1 MPRILLVKTSSLGD
15 VVHNCPAASDIA
27 RCVPGAV
34 IDWVVEEPFDEIAAL
49 HRSVRRVIPVA
60 IRRWRGALLSAATWA
75 GAGRFRRALREE
87 RYDFVIDSQGL
98 VKSALVAAFAR
109 GAKHGL
115 DRGSAREPFAAA
127 FYGTRHAVP
136 VGLHAVERNRRL
148 AAEVLGYTLQ
158 GACDYGLHAAADL
171 PVDVRAPA
179 SSPASSP
186 SSSPSSSPYALLLTM
201 TSRDDK
207 LWPEANWRSL
217 GSALEARGMQCLL
230 PWGTEDE
237 KRRCERIAASIR
249 GAVVPRRM
257 SLGELASVAGKA
269 RCVVGV
275 DTGLAHLA
283 AALDV
288 PVVGLYRGSDP
299 ALTGL
304 VAGGANGNA
313 DGNANGD
320 ARVRNLGGPGA
331 IAAVD
336 EVLAALRSLGA
347 LP

>member
-1 MPRILLVKTSSLGD
+1 LPRILLVKTSSLGD

-109 GAKHGL
+109 GAKHGF

-158 GACDYGLHAAADL
+158 DGCDYGLRAAARL
-171 PVDVRAPA
+171 PIEVQAVAA
-179 SSPASSP
+179 SP
-186 SSSPSSSPYALLLTM
+186 SSSSYALLLTM

-230 PWGTEDE
+230 PWGTEAE

-304 VAGGANGNA
+304 VAGGAKGN
-313 DGNANGD
+313 

-336 EVLAALRSLGA
+336 QVLAALRSLGA

>member
-1 MPRILLVKTSSLGD
+1 
-15 VVHNCPAASDIA
+15 
-27 RCVPGAV
+27 
-34 IDWVVEEPFDEIAAL
+34 VVEEPFDEIAAL

-60 IRRWRGALLSAATWA
+60 IRRWRGALFSAATWA
-75 GAGRFRRALREE
+75 GAGRFRCALREE

-98 VKSALVAAFAR
+98 VKSALLAAFAR
-109 GAKHGL
+109 GAKHGF

-127 FYGTRHAVP
+127 FYGRRHAVP

-148 AAEVLGYTLQ
+148 AAEVLGYALE
-158 GACDYGLHAAADL
+158 GACDYGLRAAPQL
-171 PVDVRAPA
+171 PIELQALA
-179 SSPASSP
+179 TSP
-186 SSSPSSSPYALLLTM
+186 SFFPYALLLTM

-217 GSALEARGMQCLL
+217 GSALEARGMRCLL
-230 PWGTEDE
+230 PWGTEEE
-237 KRRCERIAASIR
+237 KRRCERIAASVR

-257 SLGELASVAGKA
+257 SLGDLASVAGKA

-304 VAGGANGNA
+304 VAGGANGNV
-313 DGNANGD
+313 DGSANGN
-320 ARVRNLGGPGA
+320 ARVRNVGGPGA